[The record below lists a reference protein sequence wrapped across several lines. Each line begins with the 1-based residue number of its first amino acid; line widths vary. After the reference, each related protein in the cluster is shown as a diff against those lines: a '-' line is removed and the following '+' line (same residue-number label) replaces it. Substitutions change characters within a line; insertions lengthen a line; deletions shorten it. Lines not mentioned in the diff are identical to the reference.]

1 MNTKK
6 ILIWAF
12 RIILLTILYFPIWIL
27 GTLAIGDLMPTTT
40 SEPGLVS
47 DANGMLII
55 GLINTILIIGIKVV
69 RKSYA
74 LVAYLE

>member
-27 GTLAIGDLMPTTT
+27 GTLAIGDVMPTTA
-40 SEPGLVS
+40 SEPV
-47 DANGMLII
+47 
-55 GLINTILIIGIKVV
+55 
-69 RKSYA
+69 
-74 LVAYLE
+74 